1 MEFPS
6 TSKSRSFEGRSQS
19 VRTVQKPSVF
29 EDNVTKFKEESTPVQ
44 FSRATSLSSLTID
57 DHEDTIEDL
66 NELKEPNNK
75 KITIGTIGTELEI
88 GEKKDAEK
96 EGSSSDINDI
106 FNGDSED
113 GDEDDILAACINMGM
128 QTNR

>member
-19 VRTVQKPSVF
+19 VRTLHKPSVF
-29 EDNVTKFKEESTPVQ
+29 EDNVTKFKEENTPVQ
-44 FSRATSLSSLTID
+44 FSTATSLSSLTID
-57 DHEDTIEDL
+57 DHEDAGGEM
-66 NELKEPNNK
+66 
-75 KITIGTIGTELEI
+75 TELEEPGAKETTVDTI
-88 GEKKDAEK
+88 EAEGVEKKDAEK
-96 EGSSSDINDI
+96 ESSSSDINDI

-128 QTNR
+128 QSNR